1 MTQLNTSPWP
11 TTGTSPVQSS
21 SQSSTTNNWSNFA
34 NMSSSTS
41 SSPANN
47 MSKMGTL
54 GPVQHVTSHPG
65 VSPSDPFGAAPATN
79 LQNSGTNH
87 NYIIFY
93 TEIFTGKIVW
103 WSLFTRE
110 LSGKNLQNSTFS
122 WQNLHIFQMDGKRYH
137 FHFHRI
143 WKNNFFLHIFWHLSI
158 ICYPFL

>member
-34 NMSSSTS
+34 NMSSSTTSS

-47 MSKMGTL
+47 MSKLGTL
-54 GPVQHVTSHPG
+54 GPMQHVTSHPG

-122 WQNLHIFQMDGKRYH
+122 
-137 FHFHRI
+137 
-143 WKNNFFLHIFWHLSI
+143 
-158 ICYPFL
+158 

>member
-47 MSKMGTL
+47 ISKMGTL

-103 WSLFTRE
+103 WSFLHGRIE
-110 LSGKNLQNSTFS
+110 WKNLQNSTFS
-122 WQNLHIFQMDGKRYH
+122 
-137 FHFHRI
+137 
-143 WKNNFFLHIFWHLSI
+143 
-158 ICYPFL
+158 

>member
-47 MSKMGTL
+47 ISKMGTL

-87 NYIIFY
+87 
-93 TEIFTGKIVW
+93 K
-103 WSLFTRE
+103 
-110 LSGKNLQNSTFS
+110 
-122 WQNLHIFQMDGKRYH
+122 
-137 FHFHRI
+137 
-143 WKNNFFLHIFWHLSI
+143 
-158 ICYPFL
+158 